1 MTDEPVSLTTE
12 QPDPVI
18 GSGVQTDLFSL
29 AGQTVAA
36 EKSGAETPPQKSAG
50 EEPAPVRTNTPS
62 ETTRKPLVFSE
73 QDPYPRR
80 EGEKRPA
87 ESKKFHDALP
97 RRRPVHLDRKSFDPD
112 CTFGDLLKQ
121 AREQTGLTIEQVT
134 SQTKLRAHYLIALEN
149 AELDKL
155 PPPVYV
161 AAYIRTLCSLY
172 LLDPESEEF
181 VHEKHSSLPAGKDV
195 PRSLISDLESNGQSN
210 EEENRRI
217 KRMTVIG
224 AAVLVLLAVC
234 IIWGAVAVWLYG
246 NRAAS
251 AETPSSGND
260 LTTLA
265 PAGAPEFTDDE
276 FDRLTAP
283 QQMTS
288 SSLKMSRK
296 PALSE

>member
-1 MTDEPVSLTTE
+1 MTDEPASLATE
-12 QPDPVI
+12 QTDPGS

-29 AGQTVAA
+29 AGGQTAA
-36 EKSGAETPPQKSAG
+36 PEKTG
-50 EEPAPVRTNTPS
+50 EAPSPVRTNTPS
-62 ETTRKPLVFSE
+62 DAARKPLVFSE
-73 QDPYPRR
+73 QDPHPRK

-87 ESKKFHDALP
+87 EARKIHDVLPP
-97 RRRPVHLDRKSFDPD
+97 RRRPVHLDRKMFAPD

-121 AREQTGLTIEQVT
+121 AREQAGLTIEQVA
-134 SQTKLRAHYLIALEN
+134 SFTKLRAHYLIALEN
-149 AELDKL
+149 AALDKL

-172 LLDPESEEF
+172 LLDPESEAF

-246 NRAAS
+246 NRDAS
-251 AETPSSGND
+251 AETPSSEND

-265 PAGAPEFTDDE
+265 PAGAPEFTDAE

-283 QQMTS
+283 QQMSS